1 MFTIKELLNIFPR
14 SGKLEW
20 IGLRTERRGSIIN
33 AQSVEAIKGVGLR
46 GDRKTNSINQDSKR
60 QVTLIQAEHLPVI
73 AAFMKLPEVEPQQL
87 RRNLLISGINLLA
100 LKNKK
105 FYIGNVLF
113 EGTGECHP
121 CSRME
126 ETLGVGGYNAL
137 RGHGGITAKILSDGM
152 IYLNDEV
159 KICLE
164 E

>member
-73 AAFMKLPEVEPQQL
+73 AAFMKMNEFKPEQL

-105 FYIGNVLF
+105 FYIGHVLF

-164 E
+164 